1 MLTFS
6 KISLYTIPETILRV
20 ILHTFKAYYKIL
32 SCMNCSTQRRK
43 FYKKKLKKSFVTTS
57 YTVSKLDSKLN
68 STTQKVGRLH
78 ITTTLHQKI
87 SKEGRKKILQVQ
99 EGAFK

>member
-1 MLTFS
+1 
-6 KISLYTIPETILRV
+6 
-20 ILHTFKAYYKIL
+20 
-32 SCMNCSTQRRK
+32 MNCSTQRRK
-43 FYKKKLKKSFVTTS
+43 FYKKTQKSFVTTS

-68 STTQKVGRLH
+68 STQKVGRLH

-87 SKEGRKKILQVQ
+87 SKEGRKKILLQVQ

>member
-1 MLTFS
+1 
-6 KISLYTIPETILRV
+6 
-20 ILHTFKAYYKIL
+20 
-32 SCMNCSTQRRK
+32 MNCSTQRRK

-57 YTVSKLDSKLN
+57 YTVSKLDTKLN
-68 STTQKVGRLH
+68 STQKVGRLH

>member
-1 MLTFS
+1 M
-6 KISLYTIPETILRV
+6 
-20 ILHTFKAYYKIL
+20 
-32 SCMNCSTQRRK
+32 
-43 FYKKKLKKSFVTTS
+43 KKKLKKSFVTTS

-68 STTQKVGRLH
+68 STQKVGRLH